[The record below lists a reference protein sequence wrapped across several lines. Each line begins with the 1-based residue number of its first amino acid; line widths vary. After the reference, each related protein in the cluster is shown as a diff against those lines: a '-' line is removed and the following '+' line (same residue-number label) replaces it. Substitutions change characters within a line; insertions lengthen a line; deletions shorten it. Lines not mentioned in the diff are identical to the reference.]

1 MTDAFN
7 PNLDLAIRRVI
18 KAPRSAVWN
27 AWANPES
34 FAKWWIPEPIVCE
47 VVAMD
52 LRPGGA
58 FVTRMSQD
66 GGPFTPHL
74 DACFLDV
81 AEGERIVFTTALS
94 GGWRPVEEAFIVMT
108 AIITMTDHVDGTE
121 YVSRAMHRTPAEST
135 RHDEM
140 GFQDGWGTAIGQL
153 AKLVEN

>member
-27 AWANPES
+27 AWANPQS

-81 AEGERIVFTTALS
+81 AQGERIVFTTALG

-108 AIITMTDHVDGTE
+108 AIITMADHVDGTE
-121 YVSRAMHRTPAEST
+121 YVSRAMHRTPAESA

-140 GFQDGWGTAIGQL
+140 GFQEGWGTAISQL
-153 AKLVEN
+153 AKLVE